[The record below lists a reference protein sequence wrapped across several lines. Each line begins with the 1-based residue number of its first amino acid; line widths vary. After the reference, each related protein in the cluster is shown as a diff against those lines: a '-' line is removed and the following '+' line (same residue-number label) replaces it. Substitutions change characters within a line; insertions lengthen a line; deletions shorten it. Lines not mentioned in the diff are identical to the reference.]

1 MRVSHVGEGGGMVRG
16 AGLSW
21 GPTQQEAG
29 EGGRTLGS
37 VANVERQA
45 ERWGLSHCRSTDF
58 CAGLSEEEDVG
69 IGWKNK
75 GSDGGE
81 QRWDAASWRK
91 QSLWTCMTWTFYA
104 PREEPDLA
112 GAARRKR
119 VPASWLSHMLCS

>member
-29 EGGRTLGS
+29 EGGRALGS

-69 IGWKNK
+69 TGWRNK

-81 QRWDAASWRK
+81 QRWDAASWRRGHEE
-91 QSLWTCMTWTFYA
+91 
-104 PREEPDLA
+104 REGR
-112 GAARRKR
+112 GAAEGMGNAREIGGRKKK
-119 VPASWLSHMLCS
+119 